1 MYGQPSL
8 ERGEDMEIVIQ
19 NIFSAAFLYSALRV
33 TTPILF
39 AALGG
44 AVAKKAGVT
53 NIGLEGTMLSAA
65 LAGVIGSAYSGSLA
79 VGCICGIL
87 TGMAISGLI
96 AYFAIK
102 LQAEIFLTG
111 LMMNMLSSGGTVF
124 LMYMLTKDKGTTS
137 KLNSLVFPQV
147 SIPVVCDIPIL
158 GEIVSNH
165 NVLTYLAFLS
175 AFFVWFFIS
184 KTKLG
189 IRIRAVGENPKAAES
204 VGINV
209 VRTQVTALLI
219 CGILA
224 SLGGMYLSMGYVSW
238 FSREMVAGRGFTAVA
253 AQYLGRANAGG
264 TLMASLVFGTADA
277 LANVLQSLRVPSEF
291 VQMIPYVATLT
302 GLVVYSL
309 RIKHIEKKQNKKRQ
323 HIL

>member
-1 MYGQPSL
+1 
-8 ERGEDMEIVIQ
+8 MEGVIQ
-19 NIFSAAFLYSALRV
+19 SIFSSACLYSSLRL

-79 VGCICGIL
+79 VGCICGLL
-87 TGMAISGLI
+87 TGMAISGMI

-124 LMYMLTKDKGTTS
+124 LMYLLTKDKGTTS
-137 KLNSLVFPQV
+137 KLNSLVFPQID
-147 SIPVVCDIPIL
+147 IPLICDIPFL
-158 GEIVSNH
+158 GEVISGH
-165 NVLTYLAFLS
+165 NILTYLAFFSTIL
-175 AFFVWFFIS
+175 VWFLIN

-204 VGINV
+204 VGINII
-209 VRTQVTALLI
+209 RTQVIALLI
-219 CGILA
+219 CGALA
-224 SLGGMYLSMGYVSW
+224 ALGGMYLSMGYVSW

-264 TLMASLVFGTADA
+264 TLMASIVFGTADA
-277 LANVLQSLRVPSEF
+277 LANVLQSLRVPAEF
-291 VQMIPYVATLT
+291 VQMIPYGATLA
-302 GLVVYSL
+302 GLIVYSL
-309 RIKHIEKKQNKKRQ
+309 NIKYKEKRRNKERR
-323 HIL
+323 

>member
-1 MYGQPSL
+1 
-8 ERGEDMEIVIQ
+8 MEGVIQ
-19 NIFSAAFLYSALRV
+19 SIFSAAFLYSALRV

-79 VGCICGIL
+79 AGCICGLL
-87 TGMAISGLI
+87 TGMAISGMI

-124 LMYMLTKDKGTTS
+124 LMYLLTKDKGTTS
-137 KLNSLVFPQV
+137 KLNSLVFPQID
-147 SIPVVCDIPIL
+147 IPLICDIPFL
-158 GEIVSNH
+158 GEVISGH
-165 NVLTYLAFLS
+165 NILTYLAFFSTIL
-175 AFFVWFFIS
+175 VWFLIN

-204 VGINV
+204 VGINII
-209 VRTQVTALLI
+209 RTQVIALLI
-219 CGILA
+219 CGALA

-264 TLMASLVFGTADA
+264 TLMASIVFGTADA
-277 LANVLQSLRVPSEF
+277 LANVLQSLRVPAEF
-291 VQMIPYVATLT
+291 VQMIPYGATLA
-302 GLVVYSL
+302 GLIVYSL
-309 RIKHIEKKQNKKRQ
+309 NIKYKEKRRNKERR
-323 HIL
+323 

>member
-1 MYGQPSL
+1 
-8 ERGEDMEIVIQ
+8 MEGVIQ
-19 NIFSAAFLYSALRV
+19 SIFSAAFLYSALRV

-79 VGCICGIL
+79 VGCICGLL
-87 TGMAISGLI
+87 TGMAISGMI

-102 LQAEIFLTG
+102 LQAEIFLTV

-124 LMYMLTKDKGTTS
+124 LMYLLTKDKGTTS
-137 KLNSLVFPQV
+137 KLNSLVFPQID
-147 SIPVVCDIPIL
+147 IPLICDIPFL
-158 GEIVSNH
+158 GEVISGH
-165 NVLTYLAFLS
+165 NILTYLAFFSTIL
-175 AFFVWFFIS
+175 VWFLIN

-204 VGINV
+204 VGINII
-209 VRTQVTALLI
+209 RTQVIALLI
-219 CGILA
+219 CGALA
-224 SLGGMYLSMGYVSW
+224 ALGGMYLSMGYVSW

-264 TLMASLVFGTADA
+264 TLMASIVFGTADA
-277 LANVLQSLRVPSEF
+277 LANVLQSLRVPAEF
-291 VQMIPYVATLT
+291 VQMIPYGATLA
-302 GLVVYSL
+302 GLIVYSL
-309 RIKHIEKKQNKKRQ
+309 NIKYKEKRRNKERR
-323 HIL
+323 

>member
-1 MYGQPSL
+1 
-8 ERGEDMEIVIQ
+8 MEGVIQ
-19 NIFSAAFLYSALRV
+19 SIFSAAFLYSALRV

-79 VGCICGIL
+79 VGCICGLL
-87 TGMAISGLI
+87 TGMAISGMI

-124 LMYMLTKDKGTTS
+124 LMYLLTKDKGTTS
-137 KLNSLVFPQV
+137 KLNSLVFPQID
-147 SIPVVCDIPIL
+147 IPLICDIPFL
-158 GEIVSNH
+158 GEVISGH
-165 NVLTYLAFLS
+165 NILTYLAFFSTIL
-175 AFFVWFFIS
+175 VWFLIN

-204 VGINV
+204 VGINII
-209 VRTQVTALLI
+209 RTQVIALLI
-219 CGILA
+219 CGALA
-224 SLGGMYLSMGYVSW
+224 ALGGMYLSMGYVSW

-264 TLMASLVFGTADA
+264 TLMASIVFGTADA
-277 LANVLQSLRVPSEF
+277 LANVLQSLRVPAEF
-291 VQMIPYVATLT
+291 VQMIPYGATLA
-302 GLVVYSL
+302 GLIVYSL
-309 RIKHIEKKQNKKRQ
+309 NIKYKEKRRNKERR
-323 HIL
+323 